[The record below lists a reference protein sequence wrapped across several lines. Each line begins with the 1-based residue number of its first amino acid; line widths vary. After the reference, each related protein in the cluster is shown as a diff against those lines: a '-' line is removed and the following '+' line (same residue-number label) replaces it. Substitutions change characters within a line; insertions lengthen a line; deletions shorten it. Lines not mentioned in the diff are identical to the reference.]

1 MDTSDWSSRQGH
13 RLLQLGMLVFLIALL
28 VGLAVP
34 KFAVPRLG
42 LSAHLIGIM
51 QGLFLMVSGLLW
63 PKLQLTRAMARAA
76 FWLAVYGCFAA
87 WTANVLAGVWG
98 AGNSMLTIAAG
109 AARGSTLQEGIIAI
123 VLRTAA
129 VSLIAAAILILWG
142 LRTSRGKSDK

>member
-28 VGLAVP
+28 VGLAVSQ
-34 KFAVPRLG
+34 FAVPRLG

-98 AGNSMLTIAAG
+98 AGNSMLPIAAG

-123 VLRTAA
+123 GLRTAA
-129 VSLIAAAILILWG
+129 VSLISAAMLILWG
-142 LRTSRGKSDK
+142 LRTARGTSDK